1 MEIKVWIE
9 KNRVA
14 SQIKK
19 KYIFVSDNELWF
31 CLLGVWIILI
41 FSLDLERE
49 KKKRFYKEDGWSRI
63 RDWNRTRRGA
73 WWKWFTEELRAKR
86 IGFITYAS
94 FKLGMRIIWKLS
106 WKDGKVGKLHSLEL
120 KFTNL
125 MILPI
130 TRTTCIPKLDQA
142 EEKMNLVLKNY
153 GPVCKNNP
161 K

>member
-9 KNRVA
+9 KKIGYI
-14 SQIKK
+14 SIK

-31 CLLGVWIILI
+31 CLLGAWIILI

-63 RDWNRTRRGA
+63 RDWNRPRRRA

-94 FKLGMRIIWKLS
+94 FKLGMRIVWMFNWENS
-106 WKDGKVGKLHSLEL
+106 WNALFVWFWVFQLLDLTNYT
-120 KFTNL
+120 FTE
-125 MILPI
+125 IGPGSVE
-130 TRTTCIPKLDQA
+130 K
-142 EEKMNLVLKNY
+142 KMNLVLKNY
-153 GPVCKNNP
+153 GPVC
-161 K
+161 